1 MKSASDRTPG
11 MSNRPEEIG
20 PERAGWPSG
29 TLLFW
34 GAAAIVAGVLLIVIT
49 NMPPRREP
57 GQGTDH
63 PAVGKSLA
71 DIALAPLTGDPPP
84 IEQASLA
91 GKVTLINFWGTWCP
105 PCRAEFPHVVALWE
119 ELKGHEDFQLAAVSC
134 LQGLEESA
142 DDLSDTEAFLKRQGT
157 KMPTYWDPQ
166 GRTRIALSRVEPAF
180 GFPTT
185 VLLDRQGVI
194 RAMWNGYYPGMEA
207 DVEATVRA
215 ALEE

>member
-1 MKSASDRTPG
+1 M
-11 MSNRPEEIG
+11 
-20 PERAGWPSG
+20 
-29 TLLFW
+29 LFW
-34 GAAAIVAGVLLIVIT
+34 SAAAIAAGVLLIIIT

-71 DIALAPLTGDPPP
+71 DIALEPLTGDPRP
-84 IEQASLA
+84 IDKASLA

-119 ELKGHEDFQLAAVSC
+119 ELKDHEDFQLAAVSC

-142 DDLSDTEAFLKRQGT
+142 DDLSATEPFLKRQGT
-157 KMPTYWDPQ
+157 KMPTYWDPE
-166 GRTRIALSRVEPAF
+166 GRTRIALSRVEPSF

-194 RAMWNGYYPGMEA
+194 RAMWNGYYPGMEV

-215 ALEE
+215 VLKE